1 VTDRTRRPD
10 VPPDAPVPGPPGSGE
25 PDPGAAGGKLAYS
38 VTEAASLTGLSR
50 DLLYDQM
57 RRGNLGYIKIGR
69 RRLIT
74 RQHLQR
80 FLGIVPGPGTLW
92 PCPRPGR
99 ITQLPVGR
107 VRRDRGHRPLRTAAP
122 SARR

>member
-1 VTDRTRRPD
+1 
-10 VPPDAPVPGPPGSGE
+10 
-25 PDPGAAGGKLAYS
+25 

-57 RRGNLGYIKIGR
+57 RCGNLGYIKVGR